1 MIPPLNFAIA
11 DRSVQIADALADRV
25 GREHPIEAN
34 YAHTP
39 EDLRDCLRKRK
50 IDVLLI
56 NADFVVETGV
66 NLVSAIR
73 RLEYGFE
80 ANPFLIVAAIVHD
93 RHKTHVPAVL
103 EAGVDCG
110 LLVPTPIETMANALL
125 GTIEHRRKWVIVPP
139 YIGPDRRPPR
149 DGNAADPTLVKV
161 PNTAL
166 AKIQGDTDA
175 LVEDLSALPALMDR
189 VEDTS
194 ITAIQGRLGRLAD
207 QINELSVDDMVMML
221 PSIRTQM
228 AHDLGL
234 LASIPRNRMHR
245 RKGKDLLKLQ
255 QGMLHAIPTTGAD
268 PATLARLQAAT
279 NEMAKSLRGLPL

>member
-1 MIPPLNFAIA
+1 MSPPLNFAIA
-11 DRSVQIADALADRV
+11 DRYVQIADALANRV
-25 GREHPIEAN
+25 GREHPIEAY
-34 YAHTP
+34 YAHTA
-39 EDLRDCLRKRK
+39 EDLRDCLRNRK

-56 NADFVVETGV
+56 DADFVVETGV
-66 NLVSAIR
+66 NLITSIR
-73 RLEYGFE
+73 RMEYGFE
-80 ANPFLIVAAIVHD
+80 SNPFLVVAAIVHD

-103 EAGVDCG
+103 DAGVDCG
-110 LLVPTPIETMANALL
+110 LLVPTPIEIMANALL

-149 DGNAADPTLVKV
+149 EGDAADPSLVRV

-166 AKIQGDTDA
+166 AKIQGDTDG
-175 LVEDLSALPALMDR
+175 LVDDLSALPALMDR
-189 VEDTS
+189 VEDIS
-194 ITAIQGRLGRLAD
+194 ISAVRERLGRLAD
-207 QINELSVDDMVMML
+207 QVNELSVGDMVMML

-234 LASIPRNRMHR
+234 LASIPRNHNHR

-255 QGMLHAIPTTGAD
+255 RGMLHAIPTTGAD

-279 NEMAKSLRGLPL
+279 NEMAKSLRGLPG